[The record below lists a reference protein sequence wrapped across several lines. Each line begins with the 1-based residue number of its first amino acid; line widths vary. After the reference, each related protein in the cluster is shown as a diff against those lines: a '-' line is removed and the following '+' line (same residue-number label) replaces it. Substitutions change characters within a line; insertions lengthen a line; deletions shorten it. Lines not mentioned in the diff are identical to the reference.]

1 MQRRPLIANFRDYC
15 DTETIMS
22 KAFLLK
28 GTPFSVDY
36 DLPKEIN
43 EARKA
48 LWSELKCFKSRHPG
62 AKVQIVYPAKLLVDG
77 KVVLDQ
83 YLKEIA

>member
-1 MQRRPLIANFRDYC
+1 MR
-15 DTETIMS
+15 

-48 LWSELKCFKSRHPG
+48 LWSELKCIKSQHPG

-77 KVVLDQ
+77 KVVLD
-83 YLKEIA
+83 